1 MLQTKWRALWNP
13 DMYHGWGKEKNYFE
27 GWYFKVVDASR
38 KHVFAVIPGISKQ
51 ADGTQHA
58 FVQVLDGVRCKASYH
73 RYTAAEFLPSEL
85 GFDVQLGNNH
95 FSVDKIQLDL
105 PDLQGTLELT
115 DRFEWPKM
123 LGAPGVMGWYSFV
136 PFMECY
142 HGVVSMHH
150 KLRGSLTH
158 AGQNI
163 SFDGGIGYL
172 EKDWGRSFPRCW
184 VWMQTN
190 HFEHTE
196 HASLMASV
204 AHIPWLGQ
212 YFVGY
217 LCGFMLEGKL
227 FRFTTYTGAKLQTR
241 ITAEAVY
248 LTFRQGKLLLEIE
261 ARQAAGTVLASPI
274 SGDMTGKVN
283 ESMQAVIKVRLSE
296 NGVVIHEDIGTCA
309 GLEVAGPTEI
319 LCQ

>member
-1 MLQTKWRALWNP
+1 MFRTKWRALWNP

-27 GWYFKVVDASR
+27 GWYFKLVDPTR

-51 ADGTQHA
+51 PDGTQHA
-58 FVQVLDGVRCKASYH
+58 FVQVLDGVACKASYH
-73 RYTAAEFLPSEL
+73 RFDARSFVPSEVDFGLTL
-85 GFDVQLGNNH
+85 GKNY
-95 FSVDKIQLDL
+95 FSADAMTLDL
-105 PDLQGTLELT
+105 PNLSGSLTLHEH
-115 DRFEWPKM
+115 FGWPKM

-150 KLRGSLTH
+150 GLRGELVH
-158 AGQNI
+158 LGQRI
-163 SFDGGIGYL
+163 SFDGGVGYL

-184 VWMQTN
+184 VWMQTS
-190 HFEHTE
+190 HFEHTDR
-196 HASLMASV
+196 ASLMASV
-204 AHIPWLGQ
+204 AHVPWLGK

-227 FRFTTYTGAKLQTR
+227 FRFTTYTGAKLTTR
-241 ITAEAVY
+241 VENDAVY
-248 LTFRQGKLLLEIE
+248 LTFRQGKLVLEIA
-261 ARQAAGTVLASPI
+261 ARQAAGAVLASPI

-283 ESMQAVIKVRLSE
+283 ESMQAIIKVRLSE
-296 NGVVIHEDIGTCA
+296 NGVLIHEDTGSCG
-309 GLEVAGPTEI
+309 GLEVAGPVEI